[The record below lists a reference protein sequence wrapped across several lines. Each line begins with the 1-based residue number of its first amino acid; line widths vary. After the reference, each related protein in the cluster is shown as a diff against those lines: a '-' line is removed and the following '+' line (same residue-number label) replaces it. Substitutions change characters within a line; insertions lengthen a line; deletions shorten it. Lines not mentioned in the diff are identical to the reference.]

1 MTMTKNNDN
10 KAENTIQSSN
20 TSAGAQNLPK
30 SIVLDKWKDSGFT
43 WQGKISPTQFSR
55 LAQVLDTSVEQQPLE
70 LDCRLEKTQGVLWL
84 DFDIQGEISLTCQR
98 CLAPYALDVTSAHHI
113 ALLEDE
119 AQASILDDEVD
130 YVLLDEITEDQRG
143 EILLPLA
150 NILEDEILLD
160 VPLSPK
166 HEDCEMATEQVGE
179 LPEEENENPF
189 AALAALKGK
198 LQ

>member
-1 MTMTKNNDN
+1 M
-10 KAENTIQSSN
+10 
-20 TSAGAQNLPK
+20 
-30 SIVLDKWKDSGFT
+30 
-43 WQGKISPTQFSR
+43 
-55 LAQVLDTSVEQQPLE
+55 
-70 LDCRLEKTQGVLWL
+70 
-84 DFDIQGEISLTCQR
+84 
-98 CLAPYALDVTSAHHI
+98 
-113 ALLEDE
+113 LEDE